1 MVSVEQREGGLK
13 SLSAEIQVADEHD
26 AAILY
31 TTSTSGRAAFR
42 AGRPMI
48 TAICATVMGDMC
60 WALSCYQ
67 EEALVRISV
76 MDPMKLAAEDREY

>member
-1 MVSVEQREGGLK
+1 MK

-31 TTSTSGRAAFR
+31 TTSTSGQVAFL
-42 AGRPMI
+42 AGRPTI
-48 TAICATVMGDMC
+48 TAICATVTGDMC

-76 MDPMKLAAEDREY
+76 MDPMQLAAEDREY